1 MVSHEQYGVF
11 ESRIA
16 RILPRSPLV
25 WKAFQTIE
33 FQALTS
39 SFPILV
45 ASKVTS
51 GTYTFSLIGF
61 RNVMKKNLLIAS
73 LFACLL
79 PLTSPAEERVNDPTS
94 YTWNPELSPT
104 GAVVVVVDL
113 KAQKANVYRNG
124 IQIGA
129 CVVST
134 GKPGHETPTGTF
146 QILEKDADHHSSTY
160 NNASMPYSE
169 RLTWGGVALHAG
181 SLPGYPSSH
190 GCIHLP
196 YAFSKDLFEVT
207 SVGATVVIT
216 DGVPAGQPT
225 TGHRIEFTGSHSSDV
240 SFTPHDSPEGPVSVL
255 FSSEDKAIV
264 VVRNGV
270 PIAKGEAKLQM
281 FSEKPHGT
289 YTYVCDGWTKD
300 NKGAPH
306 PHWHQVGGPE
316 GSHELKAFSHIHTD
330 PQLQHIIEAVLKT
343 GTTLIITNE
352 SMTEATRSQP
362 GFTIA
367 QGNLPK

>member
-1 MVSHEQYGVF
+1 M
-11 ESRIA
+11 
-16 RILPRSPLV
+16 
-25 WKAFQTIE
+25 T
-33 FQALTS
+33 
-39 SFPILV
+39 
-45 ASKVTS
+45 
-51 GTYTFSLIGF
+51 
-61 RNVMKKNLLIAS
+61 KNLFIPAL
-73 LFACLL
+73 LACLI
-79 PLTSPAEERVNDPTS
+79 PFVSSAQERVNDPTS
-94 YTWNPELSPT
+94 YTWNPQLAPT
-104 GAVVVVVDL
+104 GAVVIIIDL
-113 KAQKANVYRNG
+113 KSQKAAVYRNG

-129 CVVST
+129 CIVST

-160 NNASMPYSE
+160 NNASMPYTE

-196 YAFSKDLFEVT
+196 YAFSKDLFEIT
-207 SVGATVVIT
+207 SLGGTVVIA
-216 DGVPAGQPT
+216 DEVPATQPT
-225 TGHRIEFTGSHSSDV
+225 NGHRIEFTGSNSSEV
-240 SFTPHDSPEGPVSVL
+240 SWTPHDSPDGPVSIL
-255 FSSEDKAIV
+255 FSTEDKEVI

-270 PIAKGEAKLQM
+270 PIAKGGAKLQM

-300 NKGAPH
+300 DSGQHH

-316 GSHELKAFSHIHTD
+316 GSHEIKAFSHIHTD
-330 PQLQHIIEAVLKT
+330 PQLQHIIEAVMKA
-343 GTTLIITNE
+343 GTSLVITND
-352 SMTEATRSQP
+352 SLSDATRSQP